1 MAYRKTELV
10 ATRQADRR
18 QRILRAAR
26 RLIAEGGFHQAPVA
40 AVAELAGVA
49 TGTVYRYF
57 PSKSS
62 LFAETVAETSQ
73 RELEVV
79 AATAMHEGTARER
92 LAAVIEV
99 YATRALQAGA
109 VAYAL
114 VAEPVDP
121 EVDAIRVRYRRA
133 FARVFE
139 TIVAQ
144 GVEAGEFG
152 PQDAAATAACLVGAC
167 NEGLAGPLA
176 AGAIAEPAARETRV
190 AAIVR
195 FCLAAVTDAAGA
207 KVTTLPVRGK

>member
-10 ATRQADRR
+10 EAQQADRR

-62 LFAETVAETSQ
+62 LFAETIAETSQ

-79 AATAMHEGTARER
+79 AATAMGDGTARER
-92 LAAVIEV
+92 LAAVVEV
-99 YATRALQAGA
+99 YCGRALQAGGM
-109 VAYAL
+109 AYAV

-121 EVDAIRVRYRRA
+121 AVDAIRVRYRQA

-144 GVEAGEFG
+144 GIERGEFA
-152 PQDAAATAACLVGAC
+152 PQDVAATAACLVGAC
-167 NEGLAGPLA
+167 NEGLAALLA
-176 AGAIAEPAARETRV
+176 PDAAADDAGRAARV
-190 AAIVR
+190 AAIAR
-195 FCLAAVTDAAGA
+195 FAQAAVGVPAAT
-207 KVTTLPVRGK
+207 VTPLRSKK